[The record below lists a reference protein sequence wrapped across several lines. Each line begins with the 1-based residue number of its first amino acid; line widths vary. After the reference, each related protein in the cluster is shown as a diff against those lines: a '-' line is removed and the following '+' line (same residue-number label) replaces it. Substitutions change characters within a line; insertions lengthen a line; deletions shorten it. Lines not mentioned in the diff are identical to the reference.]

1 MSDDKINQVRPE
13 DMKEISEIMLQL
25 TGVQFLDKQSGMIQ
39 SRLFKRMIELGLK
52 EIKDYLTYL
61 KDNFSTESKILV
73 SLLTTHHTFFFREF
87 YHFEFLLKEGLRQVI
102 DDVRAQKQNKIRIWS
117 AACSQGQEV
126 YSLALFLDYHL
137 AMMAPDLSYEILGTD
152 IDIDCIKL
160 AKNGVYRFEQIK
172 EIPTIYSAN
181 HWQKGTGDIANY
193 VRIKEPI
200 KQRCQFVT
208 SNLFDMNLL
217 MGQTFHLIFC
227 RNVFIYFSPEQ
238 ISNVSKNLLQL
249 LSPKGYLFLGLS
261 ETLNGITLPIE
272 QVGASVYVKKAQK
285 KTLGHK
291 GFEGNAAPAANSPA
305 LVPEVVNALTE
316 PAAVMSSP
324 DEKKKIRVLC
334 VDDSPVIL
342 SLLKKIFTAEYNF
355 VVVGTAVN
363 GEDAHEMVK
372 KFSPD
377 IITLDIHMP
386 ELNGVEYLRKYYN
399 EFHPPVVMVSSVSRE
414 DMEFGIQSLELGAMD
429 FIEKPSLAT
438 LNDKAD
444 ELRTK
449 LRCAVEYK
457 EQRHQQ
463 EAQLQLVKSFQKEF
477 HSVGPV
483 DCIRVCVG
491 GLGDLQKIK
500 SMISSSSNLHSAVVI
515 LLHGA
520 DSFLSLLIDKT
531 QIPGKGVYA
540 VDKTSVFMPGN
551 VYIGTFESYDK
562 VQKIIDQKMTQ
573 HLFVLGDTPDMVVL
587 KLLPS
592 IANRALYLEEVSV
605 LQGKSNYRKL
615 KKIAKEICP
624 YMSLFY
630 HSNRQ
635 MFLDKK
641 KAAA

>member
-1 MSDDKINQVRPE
+1 MSDEKINQIRPE
-13 DMKEISEIMLQL
+13 YMKEISEIMLQL

-52 EIKDYLTYL
+52 EIKDYITYL

-102 DDVRAQKQNKIRIWS
+102 DEVRAQKQNKIRIWS

-172 EIPTIYSAN
+172 EIPTLYSSN
-181 HWQKGTGDIANY
+181 HWQKGTGDIFNY
-193 VRIKEPI
+193 VRIKDPI

-238 ISNVSKNLLQL
+238 IFTVSKNLLNL

-261 ETLNGITLPIE
+261 ETLNGVSLPIE
-272 QVGASVYVKKAQK
+272 QVGASVYIKKAQK
-285 KTLGHK
+285 KILGHK
-291 GFEGNAAPAANSPA
+291 ASPGVSQAPAPNTEIIDPA
-305 LVPEVVNALTE
+305 VAS
-316 PAAVMSSP
+316 AVMTP
-324 DEKKKIRVLC
+324 AFVAEKKIKVLC

-342 SLLKKIFTAEYNF
+342 SLLKKIFTAEYSF
-355 VVVGTAVN
+355 QVVGTAVN
-363 GEDAHEMVK
+363 GEDAHEMVQK
-372 KFSPD
+372 LNPD
-377 IITLDIHMP
+377 ILTLDIHMP
-386 ELNGVEYLRKYYN
+386 ELNGVEYLRKYN
-399 EFHPPVVMVSSVSRE
+399 NDTHPPVVMVSSVSRE
-414 DMEFGIQSLELGAMD
+414 DMEFGIQSLELGAVD
-429 FIEKPSLAT
+429 FIEKPTLAT
-438 LNDKAD
+438 LSGKAE

-457 EQRHQQ
+457 EQKQQ
-463 EAQLQLVKSFQKEF
+463 QNAQLQLTKSFQKEF
-477 HSVGPV
+477 TSTESV
-483 DCIRVCVG
+483 DCVRVCVA

-500 SMISSSSNLHSAVVI
+500 SMIIAAGSLRSAMVI

-520 DSFLSLLIDKT
+520 DSFMPLLISKT
-531 QIPGKGVYA
+531 QIPGKGVYS
-540 VDKTSVFMPGN
+540 VDSATTFAPGN
-551 VYIGTFESYDK
+551 VYIGSIESYEK
-562 VQKIIDQKMTQ
+562 VQKILEKANQ
-573 HLFVLGDTPDMVVL
+573 HLFVLGDTPDLVIL
-587 KLLPS
+587 KLLS
-592 IANRALYLEEVSV
+592 SVGNRTLYLEEVSA
-605 LQGKSNYRKL
+605 LSKKSNYQRL
-615 KKIAKEICP
+615 KKMAKEVCP

-635 MFLDKK
+635 IFLDNK